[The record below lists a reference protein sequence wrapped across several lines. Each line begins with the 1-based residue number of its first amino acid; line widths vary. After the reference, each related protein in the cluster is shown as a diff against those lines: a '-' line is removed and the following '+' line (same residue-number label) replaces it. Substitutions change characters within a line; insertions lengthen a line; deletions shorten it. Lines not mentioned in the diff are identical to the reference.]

1 MLRSDVYTGVTAEA
15 MALTA
20 ARQTVQETRS
30 ERVAELFEA
39 HHERLYRLARRMS
52 GSAEEARDLV
62 QDTFV
67 RAARTVNS
75 VPAGERAEA
84 AWLVRVLVNLCRDGW
99 RQQARTRRGQATAA
113 PPIEASAHP
122 EAALIAHDT
131 IWRALRQL
139 PPRQRAA
146 IVMYELDGV
155 GIREIATALGVTAV
169 TVRWHLSR
177 GRRELART
185 IRGTRLAPPVGAM
198 EGDEEVAHE

>member
-1 MLRSDVYTGVTAEA
+1 MPGPDVYTGVTAEA

-20 ARQTVQETRS
+20 ARHTVEETRS
-30 ERVAELFEA
+30 DRVAELFEA
-39 HHERLYRLARRMS
+39 HHQHLYRFARRMS

-67 RAARTVNS
+67 RATRAAGS
-75 VPAGERAEA
+75 VPAGEGAER
-84 AWLVRVLVNLCRDGW
+84 AWLMRVLINICRDGW
-99 RQQARTRRGQATAA
+99 RRRATRRRGQAAA
-113 PPIEASAHP
+113 PPPTEASAHP
-122 EAALIAHDT
+122 EIALIAHDT
-131 IWRALRQL
+131 VWRALRQL

-177 GRRELART
+177 GRRELAKT
-185 IRGTRLAPPVGAM
+185 IREARLAPVA
-198 EGDEEVAHE
+198 EVHEDVAHE